1 MRASAF
7 GELEVAKVLVGAG
20 ASLEAKDS
28 FGSTALDDARNGNEP
43 EVAAFLE
50 AAAKVRACV
59 GARCALSRSFAP

>member
-1 MRASAF
+1 MNASAQ
-7 GELEVAKVLVGAG
+7 GKLEVVKVLVGAG

-28 FGSTALDDARNGNEP
+28 GGDSALDRARQENQT
-43 EVAAFLE
+43 EVIAFLE

>member
-20 ASLEAKDS
+20 ASLEAKDKY
-28 FGSTALDDARNGNEP
+28 GATALDFARDRNKT